1 MNKITIEL
9 LEKYKACATQR
20 EIFRATFPDGAALT
34 EENVRI
40 AVDAGLSV
48 AWISQ
53 FIHASH
59 RVEFEMRCKT
69 LDDAYDAQRKT
80 LDDAHDAKRKTLDD
94 EYYAQRKPTADERT
108 YKFGMLIIE
117 FLGRLA

>member
-69 LDDAYDAQRKT
+69 LDDAYY
-80 LDDAHDAKRKTLDD
+80 AKRKTLDD
-94 EYYAQRKPTADERT
+94 EYYAQRKPIDERD
-108 YKFGMLIIE
+108 GA
-117 FLGRLA
+117 RR